1 MTTKNKNL
9 DDPEKIKQIQKWIS
23 NGQIDTIT
31 IDTTVF
37 DDAGMRLDRGPFS
50 LLKQFGR
57 HPTTLVISEV
67 VLKEIKKH
75 LRERLG
81 KVKARLA
88 RDMNDALELI
98 GGSHDDFS
106 EIKKKIKELPDA
118 EILCD
123 QQTDLFVSE
132 AKAEIIEANPH
143 VKMSDLIDL
152 YFNQKPPF
160 QKGNPKKSEFP
171 DAISL
176 SSLEAWAI
184 SNEKKVVVV
193 SRDGDWKSFCD
204 KSSHLH
210 IIRDLPTALA
220 LFQTPDEVVQEVMSR
235 LTEELTKKTS
245 ILKMM
250 ILKTLSTND
259 WYGDANIMAGCHRF
273 HFDVED
279 VELLEI
285 SQFNLTEEAGIN
297 LVGIDYENVSVTC
310 EFSTSAKFAVEFLF
324 NIWLEDSEEYM
335 EAGRARME
343 EAADFKV
350 SVFLTTP
357 IKHGD
362 LEHFETEIKVEG
374 LTLGFGIIE
383 PNELSY
389 RE

>member
-1 MTTKNKNL
+1 MNTKNKNH
-9 DDPEKIKQIQKWIS
+9 DDPEKIKQIKEWIS
-23 NGQIDTIT
+23 NGEIDTIT

-98 GGSHDDFS
+98 GGSREDFY

-118 EILCD
+118 VTLCEM
-123 QQTDLFVSE
+123 QTDLFVSE

-152 YFNQKPPF
+152 YFNQRPPF

-176 SSLEAWAI
+176 SSLEAWAVK
-184 SNEKKVVVV
+184 NDKKIVVV
-193 SRDGDWKSFCD
+193 SRDGDWKSFCEQ
-204 KSSHLH
+204 SLHLH
-210 IIRDLPTALA
+210 IIKDLSTALA
-220 LFQTPDEVVQEVMSR
+220 LFQTPDEVVQEVMRR
-235 LTEELTKKTS
+235 LTEELTKNNS
-245 ILKMM
+245 LLKMM
-250 ILKTLSTND
+250 ILKTLSGND
-259 WYGDANIMAGCHRF
+259 WYGDASIMAGCHRF

-285 SQFNLTEEAGIN
+285 SRFNLNEEAGIN

-310 EFSTSAKFAVEFLF
+310 EFSVSARFAVEFLF
-324 NIWLEDSEEYM
+324 NSWLEDSEEYA
-335 EAGRARME
+335 EAGRARIE
-343 EAADFKV
+343 ESSDFKV

-362 LEHFETEIKVEG
+362 LEHFETETRVEE
-374 LTLGFGIIE
+374 LTLGFGFIE
-383 PNELSY
+383 PNELSD

>member
-1 MTTKNKNL
+1 MNTKNKNH
-9 DDPEKIKQIQKWIS
+9 DDPEKIKQIKEWIS
-23 NGQIDTIT
+23 NGEIDTIT

-75 LRERLG
+75 LRERLV
-81 KVKARLA
+81 KVRTRVT
-88 RDMNDALELI
+88 RDMSDALELI
-98 GGSHDDFS
+98 GASHEDFS
-106 EIKKKIKELPDA
+106 EIKKKINELPDA
-118 EILCD
+118 KTLCD

-152 YFNQKPPF
+152 YFNHRPPF
-160 QKGNPKKSEFP
+160 QKTNPKKSEFP

-184 SNEKKVVVV
+184 NNDKKIVVV
-193 SRDGDWKSFCD
+193 SRDGDWKSFCEQS
-204 KSSHLH
+204 KHLH
-210 IIRDLPTALA
+210 IIRDLSTALT
-220 LFQTPDEVVQEVMSR
+220 LFQTPDEVVQEVMRR
-235 LTEELTKKTS
+235 LTEELTKKNS
-245 ILKMM
+245 LLKTM

-285 SQFNLTEEAGIN
+285 SKFNLDEDAGIN
-297 LVGIDYENVSVTC
+297 LVGIDYEDVSVTC
-310 EFSTSAKFAVEFLF
+310 EFSVSARFAVYFVF
-324 NIWLEDSEEYM
+324 NVWLEDSEEYM
-335 EAGRARME
+335 EAGRARFE
-343 EAADFKV
+343 DETDFKV

-362 LEHFETEIKVEG
+362 LEHFETETRVDE
-374 LTLGFGIIE
+374 LTLGFGFIE
-383 PNELSY
+383 PNEII
-389 RE
+389 